1 MHLRLGA
8 CSGMKV
14 LLLAG
19 LRRHR
24 WDSAAT
30 VIEFVLHARVRERWH
45 PRHLLLLLTLC
56 HHVFPHA
63 YELLDQELEDRVLI
77 LSVQLGQFLKLGDLN
92 HIRILLQLFLLNHP
106 LLLRKEHLLLP
117 DDLAVL
123 SFNEL
128 FVLHFLVLDGL
139 LHHFEG
145 LLGLG
150 ATGDLHR

>member
-1 MHLRLGA
+1 
-8 CSGMKV
+8 MKV

-24 WDSAAT
+24 WDPAAT
-30 VIEFVLHARVRERWH
+30 IIELVLHARVRERRH
-45 PRHLLLLLTLC
+45 PRHLLLLLVLC
-56 HHVFPHA
+56 YHVFPHA

-77 LSVQLGQFLKLGDLN
+77 LSVQLGQFLKLCDLN
-92 HIRILLQLFLLNHP
+92 NIRVLLQLFLLNHP

-128 FVLHFLVLDGL
+128 LVLHFLVLDGL

-150 ATGDLHR
+150 AAGDLHR